1 MLAGK
6 RIINVDEAN
15 LAQAAFVRRGWG
27 STGGSL
33 RQLPK
38 PLGHRL
44 TAIVGVDTCG
54 RTYFTLS

>member
-1 MLAGK
+1 MMTGK

-15 LAQAAFVRRGWG
+15 LAQAAYVRKGWG
-27 STGGSL
+27 PVGRSL

-44 TAIVGVDTCG
+44 TVIVAVDTFG
-54 RTYFTLS
+54 KTHFTLS